1 MCEPK
6 AVYGSDVEKGSYE
19 IPRYDARK
27 EVRSVEDKR
36 SKSSLLMKLEWPE
49 EKIFDDGKQSNT
61 LTGASHPGC
70 CKQ

>member
-1 MCEPK
+1 MYEPK
-6 AVYGSDVEKGSYE
+6 AVCGSDIGKGSYE

-36 SKSSLLMKLEWPE
+36 SKSRLLMKLEWSE
-49 EKIFDDGKQSNT
+49 EKIFDDGKQSNN
-61 LTGASHPGC
+61 LTGAAHPGC

>member
-1 MCEPK
+1 MYKPK
-6 AVYGSDVEKGSYE
+6 AVYGSDVGKGAYE

-27 EVRSVEDKR
+27 EVKSGEDKM
-36 SKSSLLMKLEWPE
+36 SKSGLLMKLEWPE

-61 LTGASHPGC
+61 LTGAAHPGC